1 MESPLLFKEHL
12 ALLTTTALTELAKS
26 SANDPVSESH
36 YLSLW
41 VTQAIKNKR
50 FDLCMSPLLKQWQQ
64 SARTLGQGANLKHQ
78 FESIKHDYQHVDNLG
93 ETITKDSLLTLFN
106 VIEAADWQ
114 VNYQHLGRKKVAIK
128 MLSSSSLVVDN
139 ESFEKAFDEN
149 GLLVNQINLFIR
161 GNNKHFFK
169 AAYDCGM
176 LCFKLSD
183 YKSVVK
189 FHGQYVI
196 AANNNYASIAEFSSD
211 F

>member
-1 MESPLLFKEHL
+1 MLFKEHL
-12 ALLTTTALTELAKS
+12 TLLTTTALAELAES
-26 SANDPVSESH
+26 SSNDPVSESH

-64 SARTLGQGANLKHQ
+64 SARTLGQAANLKHQ
-78 FESIKHDYQHVDNLG
+78 FESIKHDYQYVNNINDAM
-93 ETITKDSLLTLFN
+93 TKDGLLTLFN
-106 VIEAADWQ
+106 AIETTDWQ
-114 VNYQHLGRKKVAIK
+114 VSYQHLGRKKVAVK
-128 MLSSSSLVVDN
+128 MQCSSSLVVDN

-161 GNNKHFFK
+161 GDNKHFFK
-169 AAYDCGM
+169 AAYDCGI

-196 AANNNYASIAEFSSD
+196 AANNNYPSIAEFSSD